1 MASNP
6 DSDFLTLTLI
16 LTLSNNLNIHHIHCS
31 FNSDGYIASYDIS
44 FCHGMVA
51 HNKDDKRLSMN
62 NKYDL
67 KKKIKHSA
75 LHFLIFYLLPVYFK
89 NKTSFS
95 VSGFWDIMFFFTPKA
110 IIDKS
115 HSLT

>member
-6 DSDFLTLTLI
+6 DSDFLTLTLTLI

-51 HNKDDKRLSMN
+51 HNKDDKRLYMN

-67 KKKIKHSA
+67 KKKLNI
-75 LHFLIFYLLPVYFK
+75 LLY
-89 NKTSFS
+89 TSL
-95 VSGFWDIMFFFTPKA
+95 FFTFFQFILKTKPVSQYLA
-110 IIDKS
+110 FGTLCS
-115 HSLT
+115 SLPQKP